1 MNFTKYHVCT
11 CDVIVCDERER
22 ADARALCSRHTGAG
36 ASALVTVKE
45 NPFAARFFRADGRE
59 VPVDASALLCAA
71 AYLSERCGTPK
82 ITVLTRGGVCE
93 AEILPRG
100 DAKLTLPEINIAPV
114 KLRRADV
121 SPPTEYARIDFFGA
135 RAFCPTDDIWGAI
148 LFGLG
153 EKMSNYR
160 AFSGGADVD
169 LAYAKEKDVIEVRSY
184 ERGAGYVTSASGALC
199 ATAAMRS
206 LGMCGDDVSVAVDSG
221 RMNVHLGKRP
231 SVSASVTKIFRGEM

>member
-22 ADARALCSRHTGAG
+22 ADARALCSRHTGVG
-36 ASALVTVKE
+36 AAALCTVRE
-45 NPFAARFFRADGRE
+45 NPFAARFFRVDGRE
-59 VPVDASALLCAA
+59 VTLDASALMCAA

-93 AEILPRG
+93 AEIIPRG
-100 DAKLTLPEINIAPV
+100 DVKLTLPPILIGPV
-114 KLRRADV
+114 KLRRADI
-121 SPPTEYARIDFFGA
+121 SPPTEYAKLDFFGA

-153 EKMSNYR
+153 EKMSAYR

-169 LAYAKEKDVIEVRSY
+169 IARVRDNNTIEVRSY
-184 ERGAGYVTSASGALC
+184 ERGAGYVLSAGGALC
-199 ATAAMRS
+199 AAAAMRA
-206 LGMCGDDVSVAVDSG
+206 LALCGDDVSVAVDSG
-221 RMNVHLGKRP
+221 RMSVHIADRP
-231 SVSASVTKIFRGEM
+231 SVSATVTKIFRGKT